1 MILGVYIITQLLGM
15 AVKISSELL
24 RSSVIFQPPYPI
36 TIIYVAACC
45 IIKLCLGRFK
55 CVDRN
60 NFIIKLISF
69 NIPLLIFYRI

>member
-36 TIIYVAACC
+36 TIIYF
-45 IIKLCLGRFK
+45 INHTSDGRDT
-55 CVDRN
+55 V
-60 NFIIKLISF
+60 ISSV
-69 NIPLLIFYRI
+69 NGAHGP

>member
-36 TIIYVAACC
+36 TIIYVDC
-45 IIKLCLGRFK
+45 
-55 CVDRN
+55 
-60 NFIIKLISF
+60 
-69 NIPLLIFYRI
+69 YRITSPDPIFGSACFSAGLSGTSRERIYYRK